1 MLARIIDFFRVKLWR
16 TQSSS
21 LTGPR
26 GYALYLTQIVS
37 LAVFGFQK
45 DDCSRRASA
54 LTYYTLLSIVPV
66 MAMAFGVAKGF
77 GLEQALNRQLE
88 LYLSGHKDILEKV
101 VSFSYS
107 LLDETRGGLI
117 AGIGFAFLVWSVIKV
132 LNNIELSFN
141 AVWGIKKGRS
151 WVRKITEYMSVTIIA
166 PFLIILS
173 GSITVYI
180 STELGHLAADK
191 SWLGGLH
198 LISRLLPGI
207 TPYLLVWLVFTFLLM
222 AMPNTRVRLK
232 SALAGGI
239 IAGTLFQIMQ
249 WAYITL
255 QVGTVKY
262 NAIYGSFAALP
273 LFLIWL
279 HLSWMIVLFGAE
291 LSFAHENLNRYIFA
305 SETRNINLK
314 FRHKICLLVLR
325 TIIRVFMDQG
335 RASTPE
341 SLQIKLKLPPA
352 LISLVMDDL
361 ARAGLIVKI
370 ADNCPDQEKYHPGQ
384 DINSMNLA
392 FVLKALRQ
400 SGTSDIPVPETTA
413 WQVISSSVDNMEKEQ
428 SQSPDN
434 ILLKNI
440 D

>member
-1 MLARIIDFFRVKLWR
+1 MLARIIDFFQVQLWR

-21 LTGPR
+21 LTGLK

-37 LAVFGFQK
+37 LAIFGFQK

-77 GLEQALNRQLE
+77 GLEEALNRQLE
-88 LYLSGHKDILEKV
+88 VYLSGHKDILEKV

-117 AGIGFAFLVWSVIKV
+117 AGIGFVFLVWSVIKV

-141 AVWGIKKGRS
+141 AVWEVEKGRG

-166 PFLIILS
+166 PFLIIIS

-180 STELGHLAADK
+180 STELGQLAADR

-198 LISRLLPGI
+198 LISRILPGI
-207 TPYLLVWLVFTFLLM
+207 APYILVWLVFIFLLM
-222 AMPNTRVRLK
+222 AMPNTRVKLK
-232 SALAGGI
+232 PALAGGI

-249 WAYITL
+249 WSYITL

-279 HLSWMIVLFGAE
+279 QLSWMIVLLGAE
-291 LSFAHENLNRYIFA
+291 LSFAHENLNRYMFA
-305 SETRNINLK
+305 AETRNINLK
-314 FRHKICLLVLR
+314 FRHKICLLVLQA
-325 TIIRVFMDQG
+325 IIRTFMDQG
-335 RASTPE
+335 RPSTPE
-341 SLQIKLKLPPA
+341 SLQDQLKLPPA
-352 LISLVMDDL
+352 LISQVMGDL
-361 ARAGLIVKI
+361 SRAGLIVKI
-370 ADNCPDQEKYHPGQ
+370 SDNCSDMEKFQPGQ
-384 DINSMNLA
+384 DINAMNLA
-392 FVLKALRQ
+392 FVLQTLRQ
-400 SGTSDIPVPETTA
+400 SGTSDIPVPETRA
-413 WQVISSSVDNMEKEQ
+413 WQTISRAVDNLEKEQ
-428 SQSPDN
+428 FKSPDN
-434 ILLKNI
+434 ILIKNI